1 MPQITRN
8 NVKYQFDFFTNNAS
22 SILLHYLK
30 NDPFNYHLFVFWIEY
45 ISKVL
50 YILNVLCWH
59 HSVEQIKKEQKTHK
73 KTKPKQ

>member
-30 NDPFNYHLFVFWIEY
+30 NDPFNDHLFVF
-45 ISKVL
+45 
-50 YILNVLCWH
+50 
-59 HSVEQIKKEQKTHK
+59 
-73 KTKPKQ
+73 